1 MPLNSSFPTGPTAI
15 AVLSLPSTATLT
27 ASVSFFSKLV
37 IRNSYVPFLTLPP
50 FFSGEDIRDRYYLHE
65 ANNRRA
71 NGTAKDDGKAN
82 RYFTGDAVTVAK

>member
-1 MPLNSSFPTGPTAI
+1 MCDCCVPLLN
-15 AVLSLPSTATLT
+15 
-27 ASVSFFSKLV
+27 
-37 IRNSYVPFLTLPP
+37 LPP
-50 FFSGEDIRDRYYLHE
+50 LLFSGEDIRDRYYLHE